1 MLPPS
6 GEKIATDA
14 RFVKEAIRRNGELF
28 AQRNNKLNLRGQEI
42 TGLDESESVIK
53 LFKSDEYVK
62 PLYASLRNMLFMD
75 LPTGGVPLS
84 FSVEAAE
91 NIRKQ
96 LTTLTELQD
105 SDWPIMVRGYV
116 LQENHRDMFD
126 RIKQDYMDIFP
137 TVLDL
142 RVGQYR
148 DLGYKPFLDE
158 RFQDNL
164 TFGIREEGV
173 EGWVASEDISAG
185 MMKVLVYLIELG
197 LAPQGTVVLIDELEN
212 SLGINCLPDLAQRM
226 LKDLDRLQF
235 IATSHHPRVINE
247 IPYRRWRLVT
257 RNGPIVKVL
266 DATSI
271 PALETASSL
280 EKFTQLIN
288 LREYE
293 EGVA

>member
-1 MLPPS
+1 
-6 GEKIATDA
+6 
-14 RFVKEAIRRNGELF
+14 
-28 AQRNNKLNLRGQEI
+28 
-42 TGLDESESVIK
+42 
-53 LFKSDEYVK
+53 
-62 PLYASLRNMLFMD
+62 
-75 LPTGGVPLS
+75 
-84 FSVEAAE
+84 
-91 NIRKQ
+91 
-96 LTTLTELQD
+96 
-105 SDWPIMVRGYV
+105 MVRGYV